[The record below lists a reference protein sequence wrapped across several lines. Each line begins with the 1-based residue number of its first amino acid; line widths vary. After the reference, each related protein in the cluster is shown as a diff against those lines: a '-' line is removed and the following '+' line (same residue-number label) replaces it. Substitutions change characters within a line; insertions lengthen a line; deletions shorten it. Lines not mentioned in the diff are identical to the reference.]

1 MVKSMA
7 TKEARNRAN
16 RNYYDKHKLAV
27 QYVNSRSQAR
37 GFVEATGK
45 KAGYRYFDSY
55 LADLKD
61 LRVRL
66 DRRIKEEEGKL
77 KNETN

>member
-1 MVKSMA
+1 MA
-7 TKEARNRAN
+7 TREARNRAN

-27 QYVNSRSQAR
+27 QYGNSRSQAR
-37 GFVEATGK
+37 GFIEATGK

-66 DRRIKEEEGKL
+66 DRRIKEEEEGKL
-77 KNETN
+77 NNEPN

>member
-1 MVKSMA
+1 MA
-7 TKEARNRAN
+7 TREARNRAN

-27 QYVNSRSQAR
+27 QYGNSRSQAR

-45 KAGYRYFDSY
+45 KAGYRQFDSY

-61 LRVRL
+61 LQDRL
-66 DRRIKEEEGKL
+66 NRRIKEEEGKL
-77 KNETN
+77 NNETN

>member
-1 MVKSMA
+1 MS

-16 RNYYDKHKLAV
+16 RNYYDRHKLAV
-27 QYVNSRSQAR
+27 QYGNSRSQAR
-37 GFVEATGK
+37 GFIEATGK

-61 LRVRL
+61 LRIRL

-77 KNETN
+77 NNETN